1 MIRGKILF
9 TCDECGNKFRDLD
22 FEYVASAFTTPMKC
36 PKCGSYHTYPATVSA
51 FIQKSVYKKIW
62 EQIDKEE

>member
-1 MIRGKILF
+1 MIRGKTLF
-9 TCDECGNKFRDLD
+9 ICDECGNKFRDLD
-22 FEYVASAFTTPMKC
+22 FEYMASAFTTPMKC

>member
-1 MIRGKILF
+1 MLRGKTLF
-9 TCDECGNKFRDLD
+9 ICDECGNKFRDLD
-22 FEYVASAFTTPMKC
+22 FEYMASVLTTPMKC
-36 PKCGSYHTYPATVSA
+36 PKCGSYHTYPATASA